1 MPGDR
6 LRRRYSRFLGPDP
19 RRDVDDE
26 LAFHFAMRVEE
37 FEHAG
42 MSRQAAEA
50 AARERFG
57 NVDSIR
63 HECVDL
69 SQRRQARRHRRFHM
83 DALRQDI
90 KFALRTI
97 AGNRSFAA
105 AIVLTMAL
113 GIAANTVVFSVAYGV
128 LLRPLPFRDADRLV
142 RLWSKNDERQLEFFS
157 ISPAD
162 FASWRE
168 QNRVFSQMGAFDRQR
183 DAILTRGGE
192 PQSVEVAAVSPDIFA
207 VLGASA
213 ARGRT
218 LLADDAR
225 QGAPSVAVISYY
237 LWNSRFGA
245 DSTLVGSQILLNGRR
260 VTVAGV
266 MPRRFFVPGTSAEIW
281 TPLTLAGASDDHS
294 FRFLRVLGRLA
305 PGVEVERARR
315 ELDMI
320 AGRLAQESPVTNKGW
335 SVNIVPITE
344 WLAGEQ
350 FRRALFVLLGV
361 VGAVLLIACANAA
374 NLQLARAAARR
385 REIALRAAL
394 GATRARVVTQLLTE
408 STLLAVIGGVVGLAL
423 ARAGLGVLRS
433 MGAETIPRLED
444 VRLDGPVLA
453 FTVLVALGGGI
464 LFGLLPALRASRP
477 DVGEVLKDS
486 GRGTGRSSVGGT
498 MRAVLVVSQ
507 VSLSLVLLISA
518 GLLLRSFARLQAVP
532 LGFSTDGVAAI
543 PLALPEASYP
553 DAGRAWTFY
562 EALMERLA
570 RTPNVDR
577 VAAVNSP
584 PFAGPNTGT
593 VFLREG
599 EPVPTRERA
608 PDADLRLITP
618 GYLRT
623 LGIPLL
629 RGRDLLDTDRQGSP
643 PVALISESMAKRYW
657 PGEDAV
663 GRRVRIGDLQ
673 QGPMYTIVGV
683 VADVRYQSL
692 EEPEIRPMMY
702 LSAFVNPRPSTI
714 LVVQASD
721 MSSLAAGVRRAVAE
735 LDPALPPPN
744 VLIIR
749 ELVERRLSTS
759 RFVATLLSIFAGA
772 ALVLAAI
779 GIYGVMSYLVR
790 LRTQELGIRVAL
802 GAPVRSLVAGVV
814 GGALRLAAIGIVIG
828 LVAALGVTR
837 WLGSLLFGVGAT
849 DPLTFATIAAL
860 LIVVATVASLV
871 PARRAARADP
881 SVALRD
887 A

>member
-1 MPGDR
+1 
-6 LRRRYSRFLGPDP
+6 
-19 RRDVDDE
+19 VDDE

-37 FEHAG
+37 FEREG
-42 MSRQAAEA
+42 MSRQEAEA
-50 AARERFG
+50 AARDRFG
-57 NVDSIR
+57 NVDSVR

-90 KFALRTI
+90 KFALRTM
-97 AGNRSFAA
+97 AGNRLFAA

-162 FASWRE
+162 YASWRA
-168 QNRVFSQMGAFDRQR
+168 QNRVFSQIGAFDRQR

-192 PQSVEVAAVSPDIFA
+192 PQSVEVAAVSPDVFA
-207 VLGASA
+207 VLGAGA
-213 ARGRT
+213 ERGRT

-225 QGAPSVAVISYY
+225 QGAPAVAVISYD

-245 DSTLVGSQILLNGRR
+245 DSALVGSEILLNGRR

-266 MPRRFFVPGTSAEIW
+266 MPRRFFIPGTSAEIW
-281 TPLTLAGASDDHS
+281 MPLTLAGASDDHS

-305 PGVEVERARR
+305 PGVEVDRARR

-344 WLAGEQ
+344 WLAGAQ

-394 GATRARVVTQLLTE
+394 GATRTRVVTQLLTE
-408 STLLAVIGGVVGLAL
+408 SALLAVIGGAVGLAL

-444 VRLDGPVLA
+444 VRMDAPVLA

-477 DVGEVLKDS
+477 DVGEVLKES
-486 GRGTGRSSVGGT
+486 GRGTGRSAVGGT
-498 MRAVLVVSQ
+498 MRAALVVSQ
-507 VSLSLVLLISA
+507 VSLSLVLLVSA

-553 DAGRAWTFY
+553 DAARAWTFY

-570 RTPNVDR
+570 RTPNVER
-577 VAAVNSP
+577 VAAINSP

-608 PDADLRLITP
+608 LDADLRLITP

-623 LGIPLL
+623 LGIALL
-629 RGRDLLDTDRQGSP
+629 RGRDVLDTDRQGSP
-643 PVALISESMAKRYW
+643 PVILISESMAKRYW
-657 PGEDAV
+657 PGDDAV
-663 GRRVRIGDLQ
+663 GRRIRIGDLQ
-673 QGPMYTIVGV
+673 NGLMYTIVGV

-702 LSAFVNPRPSTI
+702 MSAFTNQRTSTT
-714 LVVQASD
+714 LVVRASD
-721 MSSLAAGVRRAVAE
+721 MGAVTAGVRRAVAE

-744 VLIIR
+744 VLIVR
-749 ELVERRLSTS
+749 ELVDQRMSTS

-802 GAPVRSLVAGVV
+802 GAPVRTLVANVV
-814 GGALRLAAIGIVIG
+814 GGALRLAVIGVVIG
-828 LVAALGVTR
+828 LVAALVVTR

-849 DPLTFATIAAL
+849 DPLTFATIAVVL
-860 LIVVATVASLV
+860 VVVAAVASLV

-881 SVALRD
+881 SIALRD
-887 A
+887 G

>member
-1 MPGDR
+1 
-6 LRRRYSRFLGPDP
+6 
-19 RRDVDDE
+19 VDDE

-37 FEHAG
+37 FEREG
-42 MSRQAAEA
+42 MSRQEAEA
-50 AARERFG
+50 AARDRFG
-57 NVDSIR
+57 NVDSVR

-90 KFALRTI
+90 KFALRTM
-97 AGNRSFAA
+97 AGNRLFAA

-162 FASWRE
+162 YASWRA
-168 QNRVFSQMGAFDRQR
+168 QNRVFSQIGAFDRQR

-192 PQSVEVAAVSPDIFA
+192 PQSVEVAAVSPDVFA
-207 VLGASA
+207 VLGAGA
-213 ARGRT
+213 ERGRT

-225 QGAPSVAVISYY
+225 QGAPAVAVISYY

-245 DSTLVGSQILLNGRR
+245 DSALVGSEILLNGRR

-266 MPRRFFVPGTSAEIW
+266 MPRRFFIPGTSAEIW
-281 TPLTLAGASDDHS
+281 MPLTLAGASDDHS

-305 PGVEVERARR
+305 PGVEVDRARR

-344 WLAGEQ
+344 WLAGAQ

-394 GATRARVVTQLLTE
+394 GATRTRVVTQLLTE
-408 STLLAVIGGVVGLAL
+408 SALLAVIGGAVGLAL

-444 VRLDGPVLA
+444 VRMDAPVLA

-477 DVGEVLKDS
+477 DVGEVLKES
-486 GRGTGRSSVGGT
+486 GRGTGRSAVGGT
-498 MRAVLVVSQ
+498 MRAALVVSQ
-507 VSLSLVLLISA
+507 VSLSLVLLVSA

-553 DAGRAWTFY
+553 DAARAWTFY

-570 RTPNVDR
+570 RTPNVER
-577 VAAVNSP
+577 VAAINSP

-608 PDADLRLITP
+608 LDADLRLITP

-623 LGIPLL
+623 LGIALL
-629 RGRDLLDTDRQGSP
+629 RGRDVLDTDRQGSP
-643 PVALISESMAKRYW
+643 PVILISESMAKRYW
-657 PGEDAV
+657 PGDDAV
-663 GRRVRIGDLQ
+663 GRRIRIGDLQ
-673 QGPMYTIVGV
+673 NGLMYTIVGV

-702 LSAFVNPRPSTI
+702 MSAFTNQRTSTT
-714 LVVQASD
+714 LVVRASD
-721 MSSLAAGVRRAVAE
+721 MGAVTAGVRRAVAE

-744 VLIIR
+744 VLIVR
-749 ELVERRLSTS
+749 ELVDQRMSTS

-802 GAPVRSLVAGVV
+802 GAPVRTLVANVV
-814 GGALRLAAIGIVIG
+814 GGALRLAVIGVVIG
-828 LVAALGVTR
+828 LVAALVVTR

-849 DPLTFATIAAL
+849 DPLTFATIAVVL
-860 LIVVATVASLV
+860 VVVAAVASLV

-881 SVALRD
+881 SIALRD
-887 A
+887 G

>member
-6 LRRRYSRFLGPDP
+6 FRRRYSRFLGPDP

-26 LAFHFAMRVEE
+26 IAFHFAMRVEE
-37 FEHAG
+37 LERGG

-57 NVDSIR
+57 NVDTVR

-97 AGNRSFAA
+97 AGNRAFAA

-128 LLRPLPFRDADRLV
+128 LLRPLPFRDSSQLV
-142 RLWSKNDERQLEFFS
+142 RLWSKNAERNIEFFS

-162 FASWRE
+162 LASWRE
-168 QNRVFSQMGAFDRQR
+168 QSRVFSQLGAFDRQR

-192 PQSVEVAAVSPDIFA
+192 PQSVEVAAVSPDVFA

-213 ARGRT
+213 ERGRT

-225 QGAPSVAVISYY
+225 DGAPSVAVVGHE
-237 LWNSRFGA
+237 LWTSLFGA
-245 DSTLVGSQILLNGRR
+245 DTALVGSEILLNGRR

-266 MPRRFFVPGTSAEIW
+266 MPRRFFVPGTTAAIW

-305 PGVEVERARR
+305 PGVELERARR
-315 ELDMI
+315 EMDMI

-335 SVNIVPITE
+335 SVNIVSIHE
-344 WLAGEQ
+344 WIAGSQ

-394 GATRARVVTQLLTE
+394 GATRTRVVTQLLTE
-408 STLLAVIGGVVGLAL
+408 STLLAVIGGGIGLAL

-433 MGAETIPRLED
+433 LGAETIPRLDE
-444 VRLDGPVLA
+444 VRLDAPVLA
-453 FTVLVALGGGI
+453 FTAIVALGGGI

-477 DVGEVLKDS
+477 DVGEVLKES
-486 GRGTGRSSVGGT
+486 GRGGGRGSVGGT
-498 MRAVLVVSQ
+498 MRATLVVSQ
-507 VSLSLVLLISA
+507 VSLSLVLLVAA
-518 GLLLRSFARLQAVP
+518 GLLLRSFARLQSVP
-532 LGFSTDGVAAI
+532 LGFSTDGIAAV
-543 PLALPEASYP
+543 PLALPETSYP
-553 DAGRAWTFY
+553 DPARALTFY
-562 EALMERLA
+562 EALIERLS
-570 RTPNVDR
+570 RVPNIER
-577 VAAVNSP
+577 VATVNSP

-599 EPVPTRERA
+599 EPVPTRDRA
-608 PDADLRLITP
+608 PDADLRIISP
-618 GYLRT
+618 GYLRA

-629 RGRDLLDTDRQGSP
+629 RGRDLVSTDRQESP
-643 PVALISESMAKRYW
+643 PVILINESMAKRYW
-657 PGEDAV
+657 PGQDAV
-663 GRRVRIGDLQ
+663 GRRVRMGDLQ
-673 QGPMYTIVGV
+673 NGPLYTIVGV
-683 VADVRYQSL
+683 VGDVRYQSL
-692 EEPEIRPMMY
+692 EDPEIRPMMY
-702 LSAFVNPRPSTI
+702 LSALANPRPAMV
-714 LVVQASD
+714 LVVKAKD
-721 MSSLAAGVRRAVAE
+721 AGLVAANVRRTVAE
-735 LDPALPPPN
+735 LDRALPPPN
-744 VLIIR
+744 VFVVR
-749 ELVERRLSTS
+749 ELVEQRLSTS

-802 GAPVRSLVAGVV
+802 GAPVRTLVANVV
-814 GGALRLAAIGIVIG
+814 GGALRLAVLGIAIG
-828 LVAALGVTR
+828 LVAAWGVTR

-849 DPLTFATIAAL
+849 DPVTFTTIAVL
-860 LIVVATVASLV
+860 LLVVATVASLV

-881 SVALRD
+881 SIALRD

>member
-1 MPGDR
+1 MPGNR

-26 LAFHFAMRVEE
+26 LAFHFAMRVDE
-37 FEHAG
+37 FEHEG
-42 MSRQAAEA
+42 MSRQEAEA

-57 NVDSIR
+57 NVDFVR

-83 DALRQDI
+83 DALHQDI

-97 AGNRSFAA
+97 AGNRAFAA

-142 RLWSKNDERQLEFFS
+142 RLWSKNDERQIEFFS

-162 FASWRE
+162 YASWRE
-168 QNRVFSQMGAFDRQR
+168 QNRVFSQMAAFDRQR

-192 PQSVEVAAVSPDIFA
+192 PQSVEVAAVSPDVFA

-213 ARGRT
+213 ERGRT

-245 DSTLVGSQILLNGRR
+245 DSTLVGSEILLNGRR

-305 PGVEVERARR
+305 PGVEVDRARR

-344 WLAGEQ
+344 WLAGAQ

-408 STLLAVIGGVVGLAL
+408 STLLAVIGGAVGLAL

-444 VRLDGPVLA
+444 VRMDAPVLA

-477 DVGEVLKDS
+477 DVGEVLKES
-486 GRGTGRSSVGGT
+486 GRGTGRSAVGGT
-498 MRAVLVVSQ
+498 MRAALVVSQ

-532 LGFSTDGVAAI
+532 LGFSTDGIAAI

-553 DAGRAWTFY
+553 DAARAWTFY
-562 EALMERLA
+562 EALMDRVA
-570 RTPNVDR
+570 RTPSVER
-577 VAAVNSP
+577 VAAINSP
-584 PFAGPNTGT
+584 PFAGPNSGT

-608 PDADLRLITP
+608 LDADLRLITP

-623 LGIPLL
+623 LGISLL

-643 PVALISESMAKRYW
+643 PVILISESMAKRYW

-673 QGPMYTIVGV
+673 NGLMYTIVGV

-702 LSAFVNPRPSTI
+702 MSAFTNQRTSTV
-714 LVVQASD
+714 LVVRASD
-721 MSSLAAGVRRAVAE
+721 MGAVTAGVRRAVAE

-744 VLIIR
+744 VLIVR
-749 ELVERRLSTS
+749 ELVDQRMSTS

-802 GAPVRSLVAGVV
+802 GAPVRALVASVV
-814 GGALRLAAIGIVIG
+814 GGALRLAVLGVVIG
-828 LVAALGVTR
+828 LVVALGVTR

-849 DPLTFATIAAL
+849 DPLTFATIAVL
-860 LIVVATVASLV
+860 LVVVAAVASLV

-881 SVALRD
+881 SIALRD
-887 A
+887 G

>member
-1 MPGDR
+1 
-6 LRRRYSRFLGPDP
+6 
-19 RRDVDDE
+19 VDDE

-37 FEHAG
+37 FEREG
-42 MSRQAAEA
+42 MSRQEAEA
-50 AARERFG
+50 AARDRFG
-57 NVDSIR
+57 NVDSVR

-90 KFALRTI
+90 KFALRTM
-97 AGNRSFAA
+97 AGNRLFAA

-162 FASWRE
+162 YASWRA
-168 QNRVFSQMGAFDRQR
+168 QNRVFSQIGAFDRQR

-192 PQSVEVAAVSPDIFA
+192 PQSVEVAAVSPDVFA
-207 VLGASA
+207 VLGAGA
-213 ARGRT
+213 ERGRT

-225 QGAPSVAVISYY
+225 QGAPAVAVISYD

-245 DSTLVGSQILLNGRR
+245 DSALVGSEILLNGRR

-266 MPRRFFVPGTSAEIW
+266 MPRRFFIPGTSAEIW
-281 TPLTLAGASDDHS
+281 MPLTLAGASDDHS

-305 PGVEVERARR
+305 PGVEVDRARR

-344 WLAGEQ
+344 WLAGAQ

-394 GATRARVVTQLLTE
+394 GATRTRVVTQLLTE
-408 STLLAVIGGVVGLAL
+408 SALLAVIGGAVGLAL

-444 VRLDGPVLA
+444 VRMDAPVLA

-477 DVGEVLKDS
+477 DVGEVLKES
-486 GRGTGRSSVGGT
+486 GRGTGRSAVGGT
-498 MRAVLVVSQ
+498 MRAALVVSQ
-507 VSLSLVLLISA
+507 VSLSLVLLVSA

-553 DAGRAWTFY
+553 DAARAWTFY

-570 RTPNVDR
+570 RTPNVEC
-577 VAAVNSP
+577 VAAINSP

-608 PDADLRLITP
+608 LDADLRLITP

-623 LGIPLL
+623 LGIALL
-629 RGRDLLDTDRQGSP
+629 RGRDVLDTDRQGSP
-643 PVALISESMAKRYW
+643 PVILISESMAKRYW
-657 PGEDAV
+657 PGDDAV
-663 GRRVRIGDLQ
+663 GRRIRIGDLQ
-673 QGPMYTIVGV
+673 NGLMYTIVGV

-702 LSAFVNPRPSTI
+702 MSAFTNQRTSTT
-714 LVVQASD
+714 LVVRASD
-721 MSSLAAGVRRAVAE
+721 MGAVTAGVRRAVAE

-744 VLIIR
+744 VLIVR
-749 ELVERRLSTS
+749 ELVDQRMSTS

-802 GAPVRSLVAGVV
+802 GAPVRTLVANVV
-814 GGALRLAAIGIVIG
+814 GGALRLAVIGVVIG
-828 LVAALGVTR
+828 LVAALVVTR

-849 DPLTFATIAAL
+849 DPLTFATIAVVL
-860 LIVVATVASLV
+860 VVVAAVASLV

-881 SVALRD
+881 SIALRD
-887 A
+887 G